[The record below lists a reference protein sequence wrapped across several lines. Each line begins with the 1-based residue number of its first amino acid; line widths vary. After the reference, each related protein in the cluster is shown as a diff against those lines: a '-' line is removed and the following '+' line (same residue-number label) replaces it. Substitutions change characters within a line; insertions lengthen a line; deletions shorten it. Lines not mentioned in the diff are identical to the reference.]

1 MTGAPGETLKRMIR
15 LTPEEQQALVAALYV
30 VKDNWWL
37 TEIEERVLERLEL
50 GVGEDE
56 DEREHAEHDAAPGEQ
71 CEEPLFG
78 RRELAAVEGGVDGS
92 LAA

>member
-1 MTGAPGETLKRMIR
+1 MTAVRGGTLKRMIS
-15 LTPEEQQALVAALYV
+15 LSLEEQQALVAALYV

-50 GVGEDE
+50 GIDEDE
-56 DEREHAEHDAAPGEQ
+56 DEREDAEHDAAAGEQ
-71 CEEPLFG
+71 REEPLFG
-78 RRELAAVEGGVDGS
+78 RRELAAVEGGVDGP

>member
-1 MTGAPGETLKRMIR
+1 MTAARGGTLRRMIR

-50 GVGEDE
+50 GIGEDE
-56 DEREHAEHDAAPGEQ
+56 DEREDAEHDAATGEQ
-71 CEEPLFG
+71 REEPLFG
-78 RRELAAVEGGVDGS
+78 LRELATVEGGVDGS

>member
-1 MTGAPGETLKRMIR
+1 MNAARGGTLRRMIR

-50 GVGEDE
+50 GIDDDE
-56 DEREHAEHDAAPGEQ
+56 DEREDAEHDTAAGEQ
-71 CEEPLFG
+71 REEPLFG